1 MCIRSDDLPA
11 GGACGVL
18 KALALLVDTIQ
29 CGTFV
34 RTFTSG
40 RLKDGGMEV
49 IVRMSALPFGMRGI
63 QNEKVE
69 DDSGSIVLKLT
80 CMKDER

>member
-1 MCIRSDDLPA
+1 MRSVEGTGAAGWHDSVRSIRPGVYIRQVEGRRDGSDCA
-11 GGACGVL
+11 
-18 KALALLVDTIQ
+18 
-29 CGTFV
+29 
-34 RTFTSG
+34 
-40 RLKDGGMEV
+40 
-49 IVRMSALPFGMRGI
+49 MSALPFGMRGI